1 MNLIKKKALA
11 VKQKTSDLVSQAWAK
26 AAVATLLATAGASA
40 HAGPFDDIMDAI
52 DLGSVATKIVAMG
65 VIVVGVYLAM
75 QGISVAKRVISKV

>member
-1 MNLIKKKALA
+1 
-11 VKQKTSDLVSQAWAK
+11 
-26 AAVATLLATAGASA
+26 
-40 HAGPFDDIMDAI
+40 MDAI

>member
-1 MNLIKKKALA
+1 MSKFKLALLDAKQRSSNVLAKATVGALA
-11 VKQKTSDLVSQAWAK
+11 AS
-26 AAVATLLATAGASA
+26 AGLA

-65 VIVVGVYLAM
+65 VIVVGIYLAM